1 MTTVRRASRDL
12 GGIVQRPTLTRHEAE
27 AVYGCAFPDS
37 AWDAI
42 CAAFARYG
50 WHLQRLEA
58 TRLSRSKD
66 PAKAGWY
73 AHQASTVKAIEA
85 AMDRITAARRNRDF
99 LLQASDN
106 YCIQTFG
113 HSALGRLNA
122 ERNLNE
128 AYSKLF
134 DALIVIERAEP
145 EEIETP
151 SEAESRRILVRE
163 IREALADADLDVS
176 VSDGRG
182 LPEDAAE
189 ADLTPFEQLV
199 SAFGAHDAET
209 PASFAKWM
217 RRALMGQSGGNS

>member
-1 MTTVRRASRDL
+1 MTTVRRATRHL
-12 GGIVQRPTLTRHEAE
+12 GGIVQQPTLTRGEAE
-27 AVYGCAFPDS
+27 AVYGCAFPDP

-50 WHLQRLEA
+50 WNMRALET

-66 PAKAGWY
+66 PAKAGWD
-73 AHQASTVKAIEA
+73 ARQSATVKAIET
-85 AMDRITAARRNRDF
+85 AMERIKIARRNRDF
-99 LLQASDN
+99 LREASDN
-106 YCIQTFG
+106 YCLQTFG
-113 HSALGRLNA
+113 HSALGRFNA

-128 AYSKLF
+128 AHAKLL
-134 DALIVIERAEP
+134 DALIVLERAEP
-145 EEIETP
+145 QEIETP
-151 SEAESRRILVRE
+151 SEAESRRLLVRE
-163 IREALADADLDVS
+163 MREALAEAGLDVS

-209 PASFAKWM
+209 PASFSKWM
-217 RRALMGQSGGNS
+217 RRALMGQDGGNS